1 MELVFTWVDALMI
14 ILVFSL
20 LGLMSGKDAH
30 DKKVSKKEQEN
41 NDEQV

>member
-14 ILVFSL
+14 ISVFIL

-30 DKKVSKKEQEN
+30 DKKIAKKKEEEN
-41 NDEQV
+41 NDE